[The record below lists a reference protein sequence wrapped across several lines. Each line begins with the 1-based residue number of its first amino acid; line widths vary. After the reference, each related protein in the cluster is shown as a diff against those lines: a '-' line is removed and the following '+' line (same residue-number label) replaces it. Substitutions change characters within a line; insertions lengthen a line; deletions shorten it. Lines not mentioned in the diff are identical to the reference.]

1 MYDIFSYIHIYTYVY
16 TPGLKC
22 HQPPTKK
29 MRHQDPLKNL
39 TGFSDFKNVT
49 MAIMA
54 IVAIMAK
61 SKVTSHA
68 GQVAP
73 RWGPLRH
80 SSQSV

>member
-1 MYDIFSYIHIYTYVY
+1 
-16 TPGLKC
+16 
-22 HQPPTKK
+22 

-54 IVAIMAK
+54 IMAK

-68 GQVAP
+68 GQVLHLAGVLSGIP
-73 RWGPLRH
+73 RNLSDGCLTQTVAVPKGSMMIL
-80 SSQSV
+80 VKIL